1 MQDFANEKGL
11 NIDLALVLKKQKKPR
26 VPIFRK
32 DKLLERKQGLKLKFR
47 HKFKSRA
54 KQVRSKPKDF
64 LVPKKH
70 MELRIFYN
78 IQNAPDNFGNLKKK

>member
-54 KQVRSKPKDF
+54 K
-64 LVPKKH
+64 
-70 MELRIFYN
+70 
-78 IQNAPDNFGNLKKK
+78 